1 MTRRHLVVIATGGTI
16 ASRRSPDGSSAPVL
30 GGSALLHGLAPDGDV
45 RVVDALA
52 ADSATFTLADMQHIV
67 DAVAEAVADDAVH
80 SVLVLHGTDSLEETS
95 LLAAL
100 QVGLPRI
107 PVVFTGAQFT
117 ADDPASDG
125 PDNIRVALAATRAA
139 VPGVWVAFGGRVL
152 STWGLSKVT
161 TDRADAFG
169 HSRRDAATVPHLPG
183 DVSRLR
189 VDVVALPPGADD
201 VHLRASLA
209 AGADGLVLEALG
221 SGNTTPTVVAAV
233 RDAVTAGIP
242 VVVSSRVPRGLLVPS
257 YGGGGGG
264 ADLAAAG
271 AMHSPTLRPGQARIL
286 LAALLAAGVDRDA
299 IAAAVEGGTPDRMS
313 APRRSLLW

>member
-16 ASRRSPDGSSAPVL
+16 ASRRSPDGWSAPVL
-30 GGSALLHGLAPDGDV
+30 GGSALLHGLAPDDDV

-139 VPGVWVAFGGRVL
+139 VPGVWVAFGGRIL

-299 IAAAVEGGTPDRMS
+299 IAAAVEGRTPDRMS

>member
-1 MTRRHLVVIATGGTI
+1 MSAGHLVVIATGGTI

-30 GGSALLHGLAPDGDV
+30 GGSALLHGLAPDDDV

-52 ADSATFTLADMQHIV
+52 ADSATFTLADMQLIV
-67 DAVAEAVADDAVH
+67 DAVARAVEGDGVRG
-80 SVLVLHGTDSLEETS
+80 VLVLHGTDSLEETS
-95 LLAAL
+95 LLAAI
-100 QVGLPRI
+100 QVGTPRV

-139 VPGVWVAFGGRVL
+139 VPGVWVAFGGRIL
-152 STWGLSKVT
+152 STWGLAKLT

-169 HSRRDAATVPHLPG
+169 HARRDAAAVPHLPG
-183 DVSRLR
+183 DVSGLR
-189 VDVVALPPGADD
+189 VDVVASPPGADD
-201 VHLRASLA
+201 LHLRASVA
-209 AGADGLVLEALG
+209 AGADGIVLEALG
-221 SGNTTPTVVAAV
+221 SGNTTPTMVAAT
-233 RDAVTAGIP
+233 RDAVAAGIP

-264 ADLAAAG
+264 ADLAEAG
-271 AMHSPTLRPGQARIL
+271 ALHSPTLRPGQARIL
-286 LAALLAAGVDRDA
+286 LAALLASGADRA
-299 IAAAVEGGTPDRMS
+299 FLAAALAGRAPDRMS

>member
-30 GGSALLHGLAPDGDV
+30 GGSALLHGLAPDDDV

-161 TDRADAFG
+161 TDGADAFG

-286 LAALLAAGVDRDA
+286 LAALLAAGADRDA
-299 IAAAVEGGTPDRMS
+299 IAAAVEGRTPDRMS

>member
-1 MTRRHLVVIATGGTI
+1 MSEGHLVVIATGGTI

-30 GGSALLHGLAPDGDV
+30 GGSALLHGLAEGDDV

-67 DAVAEAVADDAVH
+67 DAVARAIDDEGVRG
-80 SVLVLHGTDSLEETS
+80 VLVLHGTDSLEETS
-95 LLAAL
+95 LLAAI
-100 QVGLPRI
+100 QVGAPRV

-117 ADDPASDG
+117 ADHPDSDG
-125 PDNIRVALAATRAA
+125 PDNIRVALAAARAA
-139 VPGVWVAFGGRVL
+139 EPGVWVAFGGRIL
-152 STWGLSKVT
+152 STWGLSKLT

-169 HSRRDAATVPHLPG
+169 HAREDAAVVPHLPG

-201 VHLRASLA
+201 LHVRASLA
-209 AGADGLVLEALG
+209 AGAHGVVVEALG
-221 SGNTTPTVVAAV
+221 SGNTTPTVVEAV
-233 RDAVTAGIP
+233 RDAVAGGIP

-264 ADLAAAG
+264 ADLAEAG
-271 AMHSPTLRPGQARIL
+271 AVHSPTLRPGQARIL
-286 LAALLAAGVDRDA
+286 LAALLATGADRDR
-299 IAAAVEGGTPDRMS
+299 IAAAVAGW
-313 APRRSLLW
+313 APASVDSSS

>member
-1 MTRRHLVVIATGGTI
+1 MTRGHLVVIATGGTI

-30 GGSALLHGLAPDGDV
+30 GGNALLHGLAADDDV

-67 DAVAEAVADDAVH
+67 DAVAEAVADDAVRG
-80 SVLVLHGTDSLEETS
+80 VLVLHGTDSLEETS
-95 LLAAL
+95 LLAAI
-100 QVGLPRI
+100 QVGPPRI

-139 VPGVWVAFGGRVL
+139 VPGVWVAFGGRIL

-221 SGNTTPTVVAAV
+221 SGNTTPAVVAAV
-233 RDAVTAGIP
+233 RDAVAAGIP
-242 VVVSSRVPRGLLVPS
+242 VIVSSRVPRGLLVPS

-271 AMHSPTLRPGQARIL
+271 ALHSPTLRPGQARIL
-286 LAALLAAGVDRDA
+286 LAALLVAGADRDA
-299 IAAAVEGGTPDRMS
+299 IAAAVEGRTPDRMS

>member
-1 MTRRHLVVIATGGTI
+1 MSEGHLVVIATGGTI

-30 GGSALLHGLAPDGDV
+30 GGSALLHGLAEGDAV

-67 DAVAEAVADDAVH
+67 DEVVRAVGDAEARG
-80 SVLVLHGTDSLEETS
+80 VLVLHGTDSLEETS
-95 LLAAL
+95 LLAAI
-100 QVGLPRI
+100 QVGSPRV

-117 ADDPASDG
+117 SDHPASDG
-125 PDNIRVALAATRAA
+125 PDNIRVALAAARAA
-139 VPGVWVAFGGRVL
+139 EPGVWVAFGGRIL
-152 STWGLSKVT
+152 STWGLSKLT

-169 HSRRDAATVPHLPG
+169 HAREDAAVVPHLPG

-201 VHLRASLA
+201 LHVRASLA
-209 AGADGLVLEALG
+209 AGAHGLVVEALG
-221 SGNTTPTVVAAV
+221 SGNTTPTVVEAV
-233 RDAVTAGIP
+233 RDAVAGGIP

-264 ADLAAAG
+264 ADLAEAG
-271 AMHSPTLRPGQARIL
+271 AVHSPTLRPGQARIL
-286 LAALLAAGVDRDA
+286 LAALLATGADRDR
-299 IAAAVEGGTPDRMS
+299 IAAAVAGRAPDQSSGATSVSS
-313 APRRSLLW
+313 A

>member
-1 MTRRHLVVIATGGTI
+1 VSAQHLVVIATGGTI

-30 GGSALLHGLAPDGDV
+30 GGGALLHGLAPDDDV

-52 ADSATFTLADMQHIV
+52 ADSATFTLADMQLIV
-67 DAVAEAVADDAVH
+67 DAVTDAVADDAVRG
-80 SVLVLHGTDSLEETS
+80 VLVLHGTDSLEETS
-95 LLAAL
+95 LLAAI
-100 QVGLPRI
+100 QVGAPRI

-139 VPGVWVAFGGRVL
+139 VPGVWVAFGGRIL
-152 STWGLSKVT
+152 STWGLSKLT

-169 HSRRDAATVPHLPG
+169 YARRDAGAPPHATG
-183 DVSRLR
+183 DVSGLR

-209 AGADGLVLEALG
+209 AGAHGIVLEALG

-233 RDAVTAGIP
+233 RDAVAGGIP
-242 VVVSSRVPRGLLVPS
+242 VIVSSRVPRGVLVPS

-271 AMHSPTLRPGQARIL
+271 AVHSPTLRPGQARIL
-286 LAALLAAGVDRDA
+286 LAAMLAAGADRDA
-299 IAAAVEGGTPDRMS
+299 IAAAVDGRAPDRMS
-313 APRRSLLW
+313 VPRRSLLW

>member
-1 MTRRHLVVIATGGTI
+1 MSEGHLVVIATGGTI

-30 GGSALLHGLAPDGDV
+30 AGSALLHGLADGDDV

-52 ADSATFTLADMQHIV
+52 ADSATFTLADMQHVV
-67 DAVAEAVADDAVH
+67 DEVARAVGDDDARG
-80 SVLVLHGTDSLEETS
+80 VLVLHGTDSLEETS
-95 LLAAL
+95 LLAAI
-100 QVGLPRI
+100 QVGVPRV

-117 ADDPASDG
+117 ADHPASDG
-125 PDNIRVALAATRAA
+125 PDNLRTALAATRAA
-139 VPGVWVAFGGRVL
+139 HPGVWVAFGGRVL
-152 STWGLSKVT
+152 STWGLSKLS

-169 HSRRDAATVPHLPG
+169 HARADAAAAPHLPG

-201 VHLRASLA
+201 LHVRASLA

-233 RDAVTAGIP
+233 RDAVAGGTP
-242 VVVSSRVPRGLLVPS
+242 VIVSSRVPRGFLVPS

-264 ADLAAAG
+264 ADLAEAG
-271 AMHSPTLRPGQARIL
+271 ALHSPTLRPGQARIL
-286 LAALLAAGVDRDA
+286 LAALLSTGADRDL
-299 IAAAVEGGTPDRMS
+299 IAAAVAGR
-313 APRRSLLW
+313 APVQPLGASTASSI

>member
-1 MTRRHLVVIATGGTI
+1 MRDGHLVVIATGGTI
-16 ASRRSPDGSSAPVL
+16 ASRRSPDGSSAPAL
-30 GGSALLHGLAPDGDV
+30 SGSALLHGLVDGDDV
-45 RVVDALA
+45 RVDDALA

-67 DAVAEAVADDAVH
+67 DAVARAVAEEEVRG
-80 SVLVLHGTDSLEETS
+80 VLVLHGTDSLEETS
-95 LLAAL
+95 LLAAIQL
-100 QVGLPRI
+100 GTPRV
-107 PVVFTGAQFT
+107 PVAFTGAQFT

-139 VPGVWVAFGGRVL
+139 VSGVWVAFGGRIL
-152 STWGLSKVT
+152 STWGLSKLT

-169 HSRRDAATVPHLPG
+169 HARRDAAVVPHLTG
-183 DVSRLR
+183 DVSGLR

-201 VHLRASLA
+201 LHLRASLA
-209 AGADGLVLEALG
+209 AGADGIVLEALG

-233 RDAVTAGIP
+233 RDAVEAGIP

-271 AMHSPTLRPGQARIL
+271 AVHSPTLRPGQARVL
-286 LAALLAAGVDRDA
+286 LAALLAAGADRDL
-299 IAAAVEGGTPDRMS
+299 IAAAVAGRAPDRMS